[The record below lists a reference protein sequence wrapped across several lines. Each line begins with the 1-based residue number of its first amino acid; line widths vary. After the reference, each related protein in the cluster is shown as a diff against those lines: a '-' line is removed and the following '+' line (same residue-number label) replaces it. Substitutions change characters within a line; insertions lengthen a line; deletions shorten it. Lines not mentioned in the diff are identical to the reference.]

1 MIRVVVTGVNGRMGS
16 TICRGILSEEDIK
29 LVAGVST
36 GKAGMDIG
44 QIIGVS
50 DIGIKAVKTVEEAL
64 DSKPEVLID
73 FTHASVAP
81 GNIIFALKNKIHA
94 VVGTTGIDEQE
105 IQKIKEKSDEGKA
118 NVIMTPNFAIGAVL
132 MMNFVKKAAPNFK
145 DCEII
150 ELHHDKKADAPSGT
164 ALATAE
170 LIKYVYDSRKRLKE
184 GEREKVEGARGCLTS
199 NIHIHSV
206 RLPGLMAHQ
215 EVIFGITGQTLT
227 IRHDSISRDSF
238 LPGIF
243 LAVRKI
249 AKMPGFTYGIDKLL
263 GF

>member
-1 MIRVVVTGVNGRMGS
+1 MIRVVVTGVSGRMGS
-16 TICRGILSEEDIK
+16 TICRGIFSEKDIK
-29 LVAGVST
+29 LVAGVSNS
-36 GKAGMDIG
+36 KAGRDIG

-50 DIGIKAVKTVEEAL
+50 DIGIKAVKTIEEAF

-81 GNIIFALKNKIHA
+81 NNIIFALENKIHA

-105 IQKIKEKSDEGKA
+105 IQKIKENSEEGKA
-118 NVIMTPNFAIGAVL
+118 NVIIAPNFAVGAVL

-170 LIKYVYDSRKRLKE
+170 LIKSVYESRKRLKE
-184 GEREKVEGARGCLTS
+184 GEREKVKGARGCLTS

-215 EVIFGITGQTLT
+215 EVIFGTTGQTLT

-243 LAVRKI
+243 LAVRNI
-249 AKMPGFTYGIDKLL
+249 AKMPGFNFGIDKLL

>member
-1 MIRVVVTGVNGRMGS
+1 MIKVVVTGVSGKMGS
-16 TICRGILSEEDIK
+16 TICRVILLEEDIK
-29 LVAGVST
+29 LVAAVSKSKSGIEL
-36 GKAGMDIG
+36 GK
-44 QIIGVS
+44 IIGGPNA
-50 DIGIKAVKTVEEAL
+50 GIIAVKTIKEAL
-64 DSKPEVLID
+64 KSNPEVLID

-81 GNIIFALKNKIHA
+81 DNIIFALENGIH
-94 VVGTTGIDEQE
+94 VVIGTTGIDEQK
-105 IQKIKEKSDEGKA
+105 IAKIKKKAEEVKA
-118 NVIMTPNFAIGAVL
+118 NVIMAPNFAIGAAM
-132 MMNFVKKAAPNFK
+132 MMNFVKKAAPNFQ

-164 ALATAE
+164 ALATAN
-170 LIKYVYDSRKRLKE
+170 LIKSIYKSRKRLKD
-184 GEREKVEGARGCLTS
+184 GEKEKVEGARGCFAS

-215 EVIFGITGQTLT
+215 EVIFGTTGQTLT
-227 IRHDSISRDSF
+227 IRHDSISRESF

-243 LAVRKI
+243 LAVRNV

>member
-1 MIRVVVTGVNGRMGS
+1 M
-16 TICRGILSEEDIK
+16 
-29 LVAGVST
+29 
-36 GKAGMDIG
+36 
-44 QIIGVS
+44 
-50 DIGIKAVKTVEEAL
+50 
-64 DSKPEVLID
+64 
-73 FTHASVAP
+73 
-81 GNIIFALKNKIHA
+81 
-94 VVGTTGIDEQE
+94 
-105 IQKIKEKSDEGKA
+105 
-118 NVIMTPNFAIGAVL
+118 
-132 MMNFVKKAAPNFK
+132 
-145 DCEII
+145 
-150 ELHHDKKADAPSGT
+150 
-164 ALATAE
+164 
-170 LIKYVYDSRKRLKE
+170 YDSRKRLKE

-215 EVIFGITGQTLT
+215 EVIFGTTGQTLT